1 MNVTL
6 ILATIVLLSGA
17 GFLTWLQVSN
27 KVPLPLIFE
36 AGLLALVLG
45 LVAVWDSMIDDRAI
59 NPNGLLGI
67 GLGLLLVVGSYFRQ
81 SRRHNQAQRRG
92 PPRVIEGHHLGKI
105 NGGKQ

>member
-6 ILATIVLLSGA
+6 TIATLVLLSGA

-36 AGLLALVLG
+36 AGLLLLVLG
-45 LVAVWDSMIDDRAI
+45 LVAVWDSMVDDRTI
-59 NPNGLLGI
+59 NPNGLLSI
-67 GLGLLLVVGSYFRQ
+67 AAGLLLLLGSYFRQ
-81 SRRHNQAQRRG
+81 ARKHHQEQRRG

-105 NGGKQ
+105 NGGKR